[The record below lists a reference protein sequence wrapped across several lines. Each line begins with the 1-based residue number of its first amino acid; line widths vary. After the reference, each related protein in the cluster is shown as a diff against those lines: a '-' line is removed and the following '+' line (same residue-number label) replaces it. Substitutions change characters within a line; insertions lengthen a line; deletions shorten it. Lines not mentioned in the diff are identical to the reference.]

1 MKNKDLKYYVNLYCK
16 DFDFIVMSK
25 ICSGIDLP
33 YTNPNPELLFYEMM
47 THNHSIINMVKEE
60 EYKNDV
66 TMYEI
71 MYTAILYD
79 VIKSKKSTCLSVNNI
94 SDEL

>member
-33 YTNPNPELLFYEMM
+33 YTNPNPELLFSL
-47 THNHSIINMVKEE
+47 N
-60 EYKNDV
+60 YK
-66 TMYEI
+66 YGQRRRI
-71 MYTAILYD
+71 
-79 VIKSKKSTCLSVNNI
+79 
-94 SDEL
+94 